1 MKIAVVV
8 GSTRPGR
15 VGLSVAEWVHEHAAK
30 RSDADF
36 ELLDLKPFGLVLLEE
51 ETVPGAAN
59 RQYERAETR
68 AWSEAVDRFDG
79 FIWVSPEYNHG
90 VPAALKN
97 AFDVLYPEWNHK
109 AFGIVGYGA
118 DCGVRATEHW
128 RQIIANAR
136 GVVVRAQV
144 SLSSF
149 HDWTDG
155 VFTPDQRRVKELTT
169 VLDQVVQMTEVLAPL
184 SQPTS

>member
-8 GSTRPGR
+8 GSTRRAGSACPSPNGCTSTPPSAR
-15 VGLSVAEWVHEHAAK
+15 MPTSN
-30 RSDADF
+30 F
-36 ELLDLKPFGLVLLEE
+36 DLKPFGLVLLDE

-97 AFDVLYPEWNHK
+97 AFDVLYPGGTTRPSASWDTGRTAACERPST
-109 AFGIVGYGA
+109 GA
-118 DCGVRATEHW
+118 RSSPMRAASSCAP
-128 RQIIANAR
+128 RCP
-136 GVVVRAQV
+136 
-144 SLSSF
+144 LSSF

-155 VFTPDQRRVKELTT
+155 VFTPDQRRVRELTT

-184 SQPTS
+184 RQPTS

>member
-36 ELLDLKPFGLVLLEE
+36 ELLDLKPFGLVLLDE

-68 AWSEAVDRFDG
+68 AWSEAVEKGRWGDEVRPFTHNRRHVLRKV
-79 FIWVSPEYNHG
+79 IE
-90 VPAALKN
+90 PA
-97 AFDVLYPEWNHK
+97 
-109 AFGIVGYGA
+109 
-118 DCGVRATEHW
+118 
-128 RQIIANAR
+128 
-136 GVVVRAQV
+136 
-144 SLSSF
+144 
-149 HDWTDG
+149 
-155 VFTPDQRRVKELTT
+155 
-169 VLDQVVQMTEVLAPL
+169 
-184 SQPTS
+184 